1 MDHMVLQRSYTKRHI
16 CVDFIRVNKK
26 RVTRKGAVYVQFLVR
41 LVSSYRYTDDYV
53 MSELAKFEAS
63 LLINAIKKREIHDE
77 DFLRIITTR
86 NKSQLKATFLHYKR
100 LSGKSI
106 DEVTLT
112 FLPLSFG

>member
-1 MDHMVLQRSYTKRHI
+1 M
-16 CVDFIRVNKK
+16 
-26 RVTRKGAVYVQFLVR
+26 QFLVR

-63 LLINAIKKREIHDE
+63 LLINAIKKRELHDE

-112 FLPLSFG
+112 FVPLSFG